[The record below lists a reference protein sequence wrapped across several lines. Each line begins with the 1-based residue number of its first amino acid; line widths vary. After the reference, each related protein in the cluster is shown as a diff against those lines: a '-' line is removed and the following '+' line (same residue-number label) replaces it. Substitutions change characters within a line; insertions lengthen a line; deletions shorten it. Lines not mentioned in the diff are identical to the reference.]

1 MPQEWHSSKPY
12 MVGNLQ
18 PYSVGAQINK
28 PRLTRLKTFSSQDQI
43 LSQLKNIGL
52 VPKKNLKKY
61 ADLKRRE
68 VQFASGNIVFLNLL
82 PSKFRNLEKKR
93 LMKRWALNS
102 MAPQDLGE
110 IWDCRIKLELP
121 SIPKY
126 ILFSM
131 SLN

>member
-1 MPQEWHSSKPY
+1 

-82 PSKFRNLEKKR
+82 PSKFRNLEKKKTNEKMSPKFYGPSR
-93 LMKRWALNS
+93 SWRNLGLSHKVRAALNS
-102 MAPQDLGE
+102 
-110 IWDCRIKLELP
+110 
-121 SIPKY
+121 
-126 ILFSM
+126 
-131 SLN
+131 